1 MVFYNCSE
9 GLCNRK
15 YKTEKN
21 LIDHLK
27 SIHKITDDNVIT
39 AYIEKEKER
48 LLTIQNDQ
56 PINIQV
62 LRAPRAPQE
71 PNPNRETNRQRKE
84 RLLREQEEKDHQNK
98 LNRIKEMEEA
108 NERMNQ
114 AKLEALEKERLEK
127 ERINAL
133 IEKANSTFKEIT
145 TNKNSNSAPDQQLD
159 IDICNI
165 CMDSKIDSVIVD
177 CGHEVACMECMDAL
191 YARGLQ
197 GNSKFNCPG
206 CRKPVTK
213 YIKKYRL

>member
-1 MVFYNCSE
+1 MAFYNCSE
-9 GLCNRK
+9 SLCNRK

-48 LLTIQNDQ
+48 LAIVQNDQ
-56 PINIQV
+56 PINIRP
-62 LRAPRAPQE
+62 LREPRAPRESNQ
-71 PNPNRETNRQRKE
+71 NIETNRQRKE
-84 RLLREQEEKDHQNK
+84 RLQREQQERDHQIQ
-98 LNRIKEMEEA
+98 LNRIKAIEEA
-108 NERMNQ
+108 NEKIHK
-114 AKLEALEKERLEK
+114 AKLEAFEKERQEK

-133 IEKANSTFKEIT
+133 MEKVDQTIKERID
-145 TNKNSNSAPDQQLD
+145 NKKEGHSVTDIQLD
-159 IDICNI
+159 IDTCNI

-191 YARGLQ
+191 YAHGLQ
-197 GNSKFNCPG
+197 GKFNCPG